1 MILQAFETL
10 VQVLDP
16 DDEVGDRV
24 KEPVEEE
31 CGIADRL
38 LGVTEAVDDDREEGV
53 DACPSRRWNFRGF
66 SLGLSVSYLY
76 TLL

>member
-53 DACPSRRWNFRGF
+53 DACPSR
-66 SLGLSVSYLY
+66 
-76 TLL
+76 